1 MPGRSRPIHFAVPL
15 ALLMA
20 VATENAVQAQPKQ
33 APETRQQVTLSFAPV
48 VKQSAAAVVNVYGAR
63 VEKQPRNP
71 FMDDPFFRRFFGD
84 RGFGVPQERVQRSL
98 GSGVVVDA
106 SGLVVTNNHVIE
118 GMSEVKV
125 AFADKREAEATIL
138 LRDPRTDLAV
148 LKLKGVKDLAAIE
161 LADSDKVEIGD
172 LVLAIGNPFGVG
184 QTVTQGI
191 VSALART
198 QIGVGDVQSFIQTD
212 AAINPGNSGGALVD
226 MQGRVVGINTAIFSR
241 SGGSIGIGFAIPS
254 AMVRVV
260 VESARAGATT
270 VRRPWFGARLQALTN
285 DVADGL
291 GLDRPAGSVVA
302 SVVEKGPAAEAGL
315 RRSDVILAIDG
326 VGVDDPEAFG
336 YRFATRP
343 LNGTTGLTVLRG
355 GKRLTLPVKLIP
367 APETRPRDAVVLA
380 GRSPLTGL
388 TVMNLSPAVSE
399 ELSIDAAT
407 EGVAVSEIEEGSV
420 AARVGFQKGDIIQAL
435 NGERMATSRDI
446 ENATKERKRAWEVT
460 ISRGGQTVTSVF
472 PG

>member
-1 MPGRSRPIHFAVPL
+1 
-15 ALLMA
+15 
-20 VATENAVQAQPKQ
+20 
-33 APETRQQVTLSFAPV
+33 
-48 VKQSAAAVVNVYGAR
+48 
-63 VEKQPRNP
+63 
-71 FMDDPFFRRFFGD
+71 
-84 RGFGVPQERVQRSL
+84 
-98 GSGVVVDA
+98 
-106 SGLVVTNNHVIE
+106 
-118 GMSEVKV
+118 
-125 AFADKREAEATIL
+125 
-138 LRDPRTDLAV
+138 
-148 LKLKGVKDLAAIE
+148 
-161 LADSDKVEIGD
+161 
-172 LVLAIGNPFGVG
+172 
-184 QTVTQGI
+184 
-191 VSALART
+191 
-198 QIGVGDVQSFIQTD
+198 
-212 AAINPGNSGGALVD
+212 
-226 MQGRVVGINTAIFSR
+226 
-241 SGGSIGIGFAIPS
+241 
-254 AMVRVV
+254 
-260 VESARAGATT
+260 
-270 VRRPWFGARLQALTN
+270 
-285 DVADGL
+285 
-291 GLDRPAGSVVA
+291 
-302 SVVEKGPAAEAGL
+302 
-315 RRSDVILAIDG
+315 VILAIDG